1 MNEVELLFL
10 ESYANIPGAPN
21 ENIVQIKPLKH
32 SIVKGILVFKR

>member
-21 ENIVQIKPLKH
+21 ENIVQNHLNIASLK
-32 SIVKGILVFKR
+32 VF